1 MDEGTSSV
9 WLKLNGKTKPRELHG
24 RSVPT
29 TAGPIL
35 GTILGMRHGSDHLVT
50 DERGVMP
57 KSGGC
62 IGRVLADVKGHSVW
76 SARLRFPM
84 MKKL

>member
-1 MDEGTSSV
+1 MDEGASSV

-35 GTILGMRHGSDHLVT
+35 ELYLGYGMALITWSLMSAVSCQSLVGALAGCWLMSRVTVCGQPGSAS
-50 DERGVMP
+50 P
-57 KSGGC
+57 
-62 IGRVLADVKGHSVW
+62 
-76 SARLRFPM
+76 
-84 MKKL
+84 